1 MLNLAENIKDEVK
14 EEAKPEAEVKE
25 EAELEDK
32 KKAKKEKKTKEQ
44 AKIEKLEGEIKGLTE
59 EVAKWKNEY
68 LKAYA
73 EMENYKK
80 RTNDEA
86 IKNRKYA
93 SQHVIGEL
101 IQPVD
106 MLTQVVN
113 MPAPSPEI
121 QNYLIGFQMITNQLV
136 DVLKAEG
143 LAPVEALN
151 KEFDP
156 KNMQAVETVN
166 EPDKDDNIVVKVMQP
181 GYMYKDRVLRPA
193 MVVVNKKE
201 IKEEKKEEE

>member
-14 EEAKPEAEVKE
+14 EEVKPEAEVKE
-25 EAELEDK
+25 EAEPEDK

-113 MPAPSPEI
+113 MPSPSPEI